1 MPESVLHNPFR
12 PGFGRLPPFMGPRL
26 QVENSLTEICDLL
39 ADPEHPDPMALYLYG
54 PRGTGKTVHL
64 RSLHEKLRKR
74 RHPSVLLALKSDRVA
89 TAAGMRQSLFRPRIE
104 VIGEAMA
111 ALGEEEMSAD
121 ASGMSERAWDQA
133 RKLLLKTPLAQSS
146 LIHDIRAMTAH
157 EAEFRFGLG
166 SLTLTL
172 PQSPDR
178 SASES
183 LVDLGAPV
191 LITLDE
197 AHMVEPEALRLLFN
211 AVQEAG
217 HDRPTVLVLAGT
229 PDLVEC
235 IKGCGA
241 SFSDRGQKMP
251 IGCLDAEAAWAVIR
265 EPLRT
270 AGITADDKAIGTLAR
285 AADRYPWFL
294 QLYGHAAF
302 EHVGE
307 SGGMHLDMEACR
319 RAIATAHPL
328 RQRHYASLAA
338 DFIHAD
344 NHDLVRATALE
355 FKRRNGVVRY
365 LTLHQMLRGL
375 YGDRAAAQGRLLRHV
390 GFIVEGRKDGT
401 WEPGIPSFMDYII
414 QATEPE
420 PSQPEPLDPEQP
432 ADPKDGFKP

>member
-1 MPESVLHNPFR
+1 MISEPHENPFE
-12 PGFGRLPPFMGPRL
+12 PGFGCPPPFLGRRPKVEHEFDDVMRRLGRPESPKPR
-26 QVENSLTEICDLL
+26 
-39 ADPEHPDPMALYLYG
+39 ALFLYG

-64 RSLHEKLRKR
+64 LSLHDRLRER

-89 TAAGMRQSLFRPRIE
+89 TAEGMRQSLFRPRIE
-104 VIGEAMA
+104 VIGDAMTA
-111 ALGEEEMSAD
+111 VGEEEMTAD
-121 ASGMSERAWDQA
+121 ASGVSEWAWDQA
-133 RKLLLKTPLAQSS
+133 QKVLMKTPLAQSS
-146 LIHDIRAMTAH
+146 LIHDIKAMTAH
-157 EAEFRFGLG
+157 EAQFRFGLG

-172 PQSPDR
+172 PPSPDR

-183 LVDLGAPV
+183 LVDLGVPV

-217 HDRPTVLVLAGT
+217 RDRPTVLVLAGT

-241 SFSDRGQKMP
+241 TFSDRGQKMP
-251 IGCLDAEAAWAVIR
+251 IGCLDAAAARAVIR
-265 EPLRT
+265 EPLHT
-270 AGITADDKAIGTLAR
+270 AGITADDKAIGTLAQ
-285 AADRYPWFL
+285 AADHYPWFL

-302 EHVGE
+302 ECVGE

-420 PSQPEPLDPEQP
+420 LETPAGPEATD
-432 ADPKDGFKP
+432 AATKDDFKP